1 MVDTIAEVNNVI
13 QVCIEN
19 ASLLANTF
27 QFFWYMGYI
36 QIIIIT
42 IIILDSSYDC
52 KNSAQSFQVG

>member
-27 QFFWYMGYI
+27 QFFAFYMCYI
-36 QIIIIT
+36 QIINIT
-42 IIILDSSYDC
+42 TI
-52 KNSAQSFQVG
+52 F